1 LADPGTRES
10 LRVPLQDELDH
21 VAFGLSELHK
31 ALADMDPQL
40 RKTRLEK
47 IPVRIQGFVNFLQR
61 LDVPVVDWFEQVGA
75 GSQQLCAVLSQ
86 RKDELLSE
94 LAA

>member
-1 LADPGTRES
+1 
-10 LRVPLQDELDH
+10 
-21 VAFGLSELHK
+21 
-31 ALADMDPQL
+31 
-40 RKTRLEK
+40 
-47 IPVRIQGFVNFLQR
+47 
-61 LDVPVVDWFEQVGA
+61 VPVVDWFEQVGA